1 MNRYFILSTMDFQM
15 TRNVD
20 DSLFFFIIQ
29 LFIPH
34 HSLEII
40 IISWKKCSSSSG
52 RIVATAKTHE
62 FWHFLGADERTIAF
76 GLIAASLPIKDKEKT
91 TGWKSFWSSLVSFLY
106 HFGNLFF
113 GVFLATKLPKHYVI
127 VYLLFYWARQDRQT
141 GNLNKRKSRNQN
153 DKTKQKQSY
162 QNL

>member
-40 IISWKKCSSSSG
+40 ITSWKKCSSSSG
-52 RIVATAKTHE
+52 RIVATAQTN
-62 FWHFLGADERTIAF
+62 WHFLGADERTIAF